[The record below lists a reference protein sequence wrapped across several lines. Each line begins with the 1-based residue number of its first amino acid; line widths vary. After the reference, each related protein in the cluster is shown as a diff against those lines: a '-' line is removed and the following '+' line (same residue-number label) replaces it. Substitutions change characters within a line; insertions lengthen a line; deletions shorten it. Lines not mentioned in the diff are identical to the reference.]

1 MERRI
6 SSTPRDKIYNSNKV
20 QNYSLNKKINIHN
33 ELILFLFCYNCKNI
47 PIIKFINLQKAYISF
62 NCNSEIQK
70 MTYEEIFNKYF
81 LNIEKNNNII
91 DFLICIKHN
100 DKFKFFCD
108 NCELNLCEKCRE
120 NHRCHL
126 RYIKDLKIFNNEYF
140 ELDDFLL
147 NLDDSFNALKKII
160 LLLVKQYQEYP
171 NYNLKQNIIS
181 FHKLN
186 KKKEE
191 NEYINID
198 SIMKKDLRNLK
209 ELCLKDNKLN
219 NEQIPILKKLNC
231 HYLLILN
238 LESNF
243 FTSYSLFTV
252 KENFTKLKEINFSS
266 NRLYEDID
274 ILKNKSIPYYSI
286 TKLILTNGIFSDDT
300 IYLLS
305 CLIFVELECL
315 DLSSNNLTSLSFIRK
330 INFGNKINKLKKL
343 IAKDNVYFSINA
355 INEYINYLKLNY
367 VNLEQLI
374 LEEEF
379 SIEYKGGNNLPFI
392 IRYFDEEQISAV
404 LIEQY
409 EKEKNQNEIRRLNML
424 PDYEGFYDDRT

>member
-6 SSTPRDKIYNSNKV
+6 SQNPRDQIHNSN
-20 QNYSLNKKINIHN
+20 NNRNINIHN
-33 ELILFLFCYNCKNI
+33 ELLLFLFCYNCKNI
-47 PIIKFINLQKAYISF
+47 PIIKFINLQKAYISC

-81 LNIEKNNNII
+81 LNIEKHNNII
-91 DFLICIKHN
+91 DYMICIKHN
-100 DKFKFFCD
+100 DIFKFFCD

-126 RYIKDLKIFNNEYF
+126 RYIKDLNLFNNAYF
-140 ELDDFLL
+140 DLDEFLS

-160 LLLVKQYQEYP
+160 ILLVKQYLIYP

-181 FHKLN
+181 FQKLN

-191 NEYINID
+191 NENKNEYINID
-198 SIMKKDLRNLK
+198 SLIKKDLRNLK

-231 HYLLILN
+231 HYLIKLN

-252 KENFTKLKEINFSS
+252 KENFNKLKEINFSS

-274 ILKNKSIPYYSI
+274 ILKNRAIPYYSI
-286 TKLILTNGIFSDDT
+286 TKLILTNGLFSDET

-305 CLIFVELECL
+305 CLIFVELESL

-343 IAKDNVYFSINA
+343 IALDNGYFPISA

-374 LEEEF
+374 LEEEY

-392 IRYFDEEQISAV
+392 IWCFDEAQISAV

-409 EKEKNQNEIRRLNML
+409 EQEEHQNEIRRPNILS
-424 PDYEGFYDDRT
+424 DYEGFYDDKT